1 MNPLPLNYN
10 QLAAQYVQNRQTQ
23 PQVVKNLLATAGITA
38 DSRILELG
46 CGTGNY
52 IAALQA
58 AAGCAGWGLDL
69 SPGMLLQAKSRAPLL
84 NLQVGRAEAPG
95 FRDNSFDLLFSVD
108 VIHHVRN
115 LPAYFRAA
123 YRLLKTGG
131 RICTVTDSAW
141 IIQHRQP
148 LAIYF
153 PETVPLELERYPA
166 ISRLKEI
173 MAQAGFR
180 EVVEQTVEAQYEL
193 VDSQAYRA
201 KAFSAL
207 HLISE
212 EAFQRGLERLE
223 KDLQLGPVP
232 GVLRYLLL
240 WGVK

>member
-1 MNPLPLNYN
+1 
-10 QLAAQYVQNRQTQ
+10 
-23 PQVVKNLLATAGITA
+23 
-38 DSRILELG
+38 
-46 CGTGNY
+46 
-52 IAALQA
+52 
-58 AAGCAGWGLDL
+58 
-69 SPGMLLQAKSRAPLL
+69 
-84 NLQVGRAEAPG
+84 
-95 FRDNSFDLLFSVD
+95 
-108 VIHHVRN
+108 
-115 LPAYFRAA
+115 
-123 YRLLKTGG
+123 
-131 RICTVTDSAW
+131 
-141 IIQHRQP
+141 
-148 LAIYF
+148 
-153 PETVPLELERYPA
+153 
-166 ISRLKEI
+166 